1 MEFLQNNWGSIAS
14 VVGVAVSLLG
24 FWAAVVAMKRA
35 GKAREAAAAAL
46 EASQETHTA
55 MTKTMAVVDL
65 QRAIALVQRLKTLHR
80 DDNWEASLEHYQPLR
95 AMLADINGRHSLPT
109 LEQHESLREAI
120 PQITVIED
128 TIARALRD
136 GKDPSQEGDF
146 DETLNAIQMNLE
158 QIASET
164 YFSGSE
170 AGG

>member
-1 MEFLQNNWGSIAS
+1 MDYFLDNWGNIAS
-14 VVGVAVSLLG
+14 GLGVAVSLLG
-24 FWAAVVAMKRA
+24 LWAAVIAMQRA
-35 GKAREAAAAAL
+35 GKAAVSADAA
-46 EASQETHTA
+46 EQASQETHTA
-55 MTKTMAVVDL
+55 MTQTMAVVDL
-65 QRAIALVQRLKTLHR
+65 QRAIALVQRLKALQR
-80 DDNWEASLEHYQPLR
+80 DANWEASLEHYQPLR

-109 LEQHESLREAI
+109 LEQQESLREAI

-158 QIASET
+158 QIAGST
-164 YFSGSE
+164 YFAGAE